1 MLLPGLLPVLAPA
14 AFPIFLMAAPLGAPG
29 PTVAVEDTMHT
40 QVPEVLVRAPR
51 VTLAEILDRVAR
63 GEARRDSMIHDQSF
77 LSTARVVGHVLD
89 ENQKP
94 VLIAETV
101 ARVYKKRPNKLR
113 TVVLRHYSIDENK
126 KKKKPG
132 VTVGFGPGM
141 DEEVVNFAF
150 RPEGRR
156 QYKFRIAGRDLVG
169 DHLIYRIAYEPK
181 SLIDPGLPIGLVWVD
196 TNDFVIVRQEANFA
210 RSPMPLI
217 LKGVDRLVVERQH
230 TAGLWVLKRV
240 LMRAELAFSFPKIG
254 RSFDLSL
261 QYDDY
266 TMNSGLPDSLF
277 GGPTEEEVE
286 EGLR

>member
-14 AFPIFLMAAPLGAPG
+14 AFPLFLMAAPVGATG

-40 QVPEVLVRAPR
+40 EVPEVLVRAPR

-63 GEARRDSMIHDQSF
+63 GEARRDSMIRDQSF
-77 LSTARVVGHVLD
+77 LSTARIVGHVLD
-89 ENQKP
+89 EKQKP
-94 VLIAETV
+94 VLVAETV
-101 ARVYKKRPNKLR
+101 ARVYKKRPGKVR
-113 TVVLRHYSIDENK
+113 GVILRHYSIEEK
-126 KKKKPG
+126 KKKKGPRA
-132 VTVGFGPGM
+132 TVGFGPGM

-156 QYKFRIAGRDLVG
+156 QYKFKIVGRDLIG

-181 SLIDPGLPIGLVWVD
+181 SLIDPGLPTGMVWVD
-196 TNDFVIVRQEANFA
+196 TNEFVIVRQEANFA

-230 TAGLWVLKRV
+230 TAGFWVLKRV

-261 QYDDY
+261 QWDDY

-277 GGPTEEEVE
+277 KGQATEEIE
-286 EGLR
+286 ETLR

>member
-1 MLLPGLLPVLAPA
+1 
-14 AFPIFLMAAPLGAPG
+14 
-29 PTVAVEDTMHT
+29 VAVEDTMHT

-63 GEARRDSMIHDQSF
+63 GEARRDSMIQDQTF

-89 ENQKP
+89 DNRKP

-113 TVVLRHYSIDENK
+113 TVMLRHYAIDQNK
-126 KKKKPG
+126 KKKKPNM
-132 VTVGFGPGM
+132 TVGFGPGM

-156 QYKFRIAGRDLVG
+156 QYKFKIVGRDLVG
-169 DHLIYRIAYEPK
+169 DHLIYRIAYEPR
-181 SLIDPGLPIGLVWVD
+181 SLIDPGMPTGVVWVD
-196 TNDFVIVRQEANFA
+196 TNEFVIVRQEANFG

-217 LKGVDRLVVERQH
+217 LKSIDRLVVERQH
-230 TAGLWVLKRV
+230 TGGLWVLKRV
-240 LMRAELAFSFPKIG
+240 LMRAEMAFSFPKIG

-266 TMNSGLPDSLF
+266 TMNAGLPDSLF
-277 GGPTEEEVE
+277 SGPAPDEVE
-286 EGLR
+286 ESLR

>member
-1 MLLPGLLPVLAPA
+1 MLLPGFLPALGPIAL
-14 AFPIFLMAAPLGAPG
+14 PIFLLAASSGGPG

-63 GEARRDSMIHDQSF
+63 GEARRDSMIRDQSF

-89 ENQKP
+89 EHHEP

-113 TVVLRHYSIDENK
+113 TVMLRHYAIDENK
-126 KKKKPG
+126 KKKHPSM
-132 VTVGFGPGM
+132 TVGFGPGM

-156 QYKFRIAGRDLVG
+156 QYRFKIVGRDLIG
-169 DHLIYRIAYEPK
+169 DHLIYRIAYEPR
-181 SLIDPGLPIGLVWVD
+181 SLIDPGMPTGMVWVD
-196 TNDFVIVRQEANFA
+196 TNDFVVVRQEANFA

-217 LKGVDRLVVERQH
+217 LKSVDRLVVERQH
-230 TAGLWVLKRV
+230 TGGLWVLKRV

-266 TMNSGLPDSLF
+266 VMNAGLPDSLF
-277 GGPTEEEVE
+277 GGPMQQDPEER
-286 EGLR
+286 LR